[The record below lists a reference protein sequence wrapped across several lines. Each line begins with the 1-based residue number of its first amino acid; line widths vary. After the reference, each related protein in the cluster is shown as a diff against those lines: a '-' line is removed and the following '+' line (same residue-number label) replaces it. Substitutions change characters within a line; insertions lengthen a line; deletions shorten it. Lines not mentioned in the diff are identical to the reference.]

1 MHVLYATYT
10 VTNTQTAT
18 LTFSSSSSATSN
30 SLSPYFWNPASMSLS
45 FRITRRRSN
54 TNGLCKTQQADLAL
68 LEGISKYRILSFR
81 KGDTSR
87 RTSSLARCRL
97 LRAYTVKHNL
107 QPRRIRDLVS
117 IVAYY
122 DDACFPVTSSESP
135 ISPITAVTFP
145 WKHFALG
152 ASSERNHM
160 KKAPN
165 STSSPP
171 SSPTRITAAS
181 MSRRRLASN
190 RPALRSRLS
199 FTAVC
204 EPVLYTAASPAV
216 PSSFIDSSHCSTPVT
231 PDQQVL
237 PMPFYPP
244 SPLRTRAQPENP
256 KKFSSLWTC
265 SPASSP
271 ASVSRSVRRR
281 ICGDTPIESLTE
293 CISLL
298 STQEH
303 FNMLPRRLSY
313 SRTTGIAT
321 LSPFRPLRALPF
333 HNTQNLQSPVLI
345 RSSNTLESPR
355 CFPFVGAA
363 ASRCH

>member
-1 MHVLYATYT
+1 M
-10 VTNTQTAT
+10 
-18 LTFSSSSSATSN
+18 
-30 SLSPYFWNPASMSLS
+30 SPS

-54 TNGLCKTQQADLAL
+54 TDRLCKTQPADHAL
-68 LEGISKYRILSFR
+68 LEGISKYCIPSFR

-87 RTSSLARCRL
+87 RASSLARCRL

-107 QPRRIRDLVS
+107 QPCRIRDLVS

-122 DDACFPVTSSESP
+122 DGPCFPVTSSES
-135 ISPITAVTFP
+135 ISPITALTFP
-145 WKHFALG
+145 WKHLALG
-152 ASSERNHM
+152 VSPERNHM

-204 EPVLYTAASPAV
+204 EPVFYTATSPAV
-216 PSSFIDSSHCSTPVT
+216 PFPFIDSSHCSMPVT
-231 PDQQVL
+231 PDQRVL
-237 PMPFYPP
+237 PPP

-281 ICGDTPIESLTE
+281 IFGDTPIESLTE

-313 SRTTGIAT
+313 SRTTEIAT

-345 RSSNTLESPR
+345 HSSNTPESMFSIRR
-355 CFPFVGAA
+355 C
-363 ASRCH
+363 CCQ

>member
-1 MHVLYATYT
+1 MAPT
-10 VTNTQTAT
+10 
-18 LTFSSSSSATSN
+18 
-30 SLSPYFWNPASMSLS
+30 
-45 FRITRRRSN
+45 
-54 TNGLCKTQQADLAL
+54 
-68 LEGISKYRILSFR
+68 GISRYCIPNFR

-87 RTSSLARCRL
+87 RASSLARCRL

-107 QPRRIRDLVS
+107 QPRQIRYLVN

-122 DDACFPVTSSESP
+122 DGACFPGLWYLVICQISHDRILSVTSSES
-135 ISPITAVTFP
+135 ISSITALAFP
-145 WKHFALG
+145 WKHLALG
-152 ASSERNHM
+152 VSPERNHM

-171 SSPTRITAAS
+171 FSPTRITAAS

-199 FTAVC
+199 FTTVC
-204 EPVLYTAASPAV
+204 EPVLYTATSPAV
-216 PSSFIDSSHCSTPVT
+216 PFPFIDSSHCSTPVT
-231 PDQQVL
+231 PDQHVL

-271 ASVSRSVRRR
+271 ASVSRSVGHR
-281 ICGDTPIESLTE
+281 ICSDTPIESLTE

-303 FNMLPRRLSY
+303 FNILPRRLSY

-321 LSPFRPLRALPF
+321 LSPFRPIRVLPF
-333 HNTQNLQSPVLI
+333 HNTGSLQSPVLI
-345 RSSNTLESPR
+345 RSSNTLSELPR

-363 ASRCH
+363 SRCH